1 MKEIIRKKMDAHID
15 KILAKDEITN
25 EDYYLLSMVYQK
37 IEGEEMLAVMEAK
50 NEEEREKDKQRQKEM
65 YENLLRTFCPTE

>member
-1 MKEIIRKKMDAHID
+1 MKEIIKKKMDAHID

-50 NEEEREKDKQRQKEM
+50 NEKERKKSNQMLRET
-65 YENLLRTFCPTE
+65 YENIFRAVCPIE